1 MIFQFQFSRFL
12 SRWQKFYKYPAD
24 LVPNLMHFHL
34 SKVYL
39 CTCTHTWIMVTKTIS
54 ITEGAYEALLREKK
68 NKESFTEIILRIT
81 KKSGKLGDSFGA
93 WKMTDEEEEAIQA
106 ELSEGWRMTRERLYN
121 EMPRH

>member
-1 MIFQFQFSRFL
+1 
-12 SRWQKFYKYPAD
+12 
-24 LVPNLMHFHL
+24 
-34 SKVYL
+34 
-39 CTCTHTWIMVTKTIS
+39 MVTKTIS

-81 KKSGKLGDSFGA
+81 KKSGKLADSFGA